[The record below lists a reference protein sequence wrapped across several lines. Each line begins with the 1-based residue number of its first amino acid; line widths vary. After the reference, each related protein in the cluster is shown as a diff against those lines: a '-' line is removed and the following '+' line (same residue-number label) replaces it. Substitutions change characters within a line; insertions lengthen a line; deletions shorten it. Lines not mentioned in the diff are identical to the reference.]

1 MGNTT
6 SRVQNQLSQILPQ
19 PHGPDNARPFSDH
32 EDREQFIH
40 ALLSLLRQ
48 CNLLN
53 FDALTVKLLYSRRT
67 DDRLVATLIVVD
79 SVQDKI
85 RAKVEPSE
93 DGKDQAEAFLA
104 FRRYVEV
111 RLYELLQ
118 SVPEAGGGGKVQSAA
133 TGNGANVPVESP
145 PSYDAAKDGTG
156 GGAKTVPTSPA
167 NRPDSSLPLVG
178 TFTTLTGIQESHI
191 PSLWHHLHLQE
202 HPTLMQYL
210 PWPIPTS
217 PSSLS
222 TLLTHLITDR
232 HFVLYAILADPSHVS
247 LRPASPSPWPH
258 PSCVGII
265 AYLDINTTHR
275 TLEVGAVIFAP
286 VLQRSIAATEAHYLL
301 LRNAFS
307 AELGYRRVAYK
318 CATENVAS
326 RRAAE
331 RLGYVYEGRFR
342 NHMIMHGVSRDSD
355 WLSVV
360 EEEWEGVRGA
370 LEEWLREGNF
380 DEGGRQV
387 RKLEEIR
394 RERLGREG

>member
-1 MGNTT
+1 MSNTT

-85 RAKVEPSE
+85 QAKVEPSE

-156 GGAKTVPTSPA
+156 GGSGKKS
-167 NRPDSSLPLVG
+167 
-178 TFTTLTGIQESHI
+178 
-191 PSLWHHLHLQE
+191 
-202 HPTLMQYL
+202 
-210 PWPIPTS
+210 
-217 PSSLS
+217 
-222 TLLTHLITDR
+222 
-232 HFVLYAILADPSHVS
+232 
-247 LRPASPSPWPH
+247 
-258 PSCVGII
+258 
-265 AYLDINTTHR
+265 
-275 TLEVGAVIFAP
+275 
-286 VLQRSIAATEAHYLL
+286 
-301 LRNAFS
+301 
-307 AELGYRRVAYK
+307 
-318 CATENVAS
+318 
-326 RRAAE
+326 
-331 RLGYVYEGRFR
+331 
-342 NHMIMHGVSRDSD
+342 
-355 WLSVV
+355 
-360 EEEWEGVRGA
+360 
-370 LEEWLREGNF
+370 
-380 DEGGRQV
+380 
-387 RKLEEIR
+387 
-394 RERLGREG
+394 